1 MACRASSLED
11 GHFRIKALA
20 KNRIWD
26 YGNRL
31 GLLIKVYEHFNIGKF
46 VMSIFEKSPGLSELD
61 ELCVQTIRFLS
72 IEAVEKAKSGHP
84 GMPMGMAPAA
94 YVLWTRH
101 LKHNPA
107 NPRWH
112 NRDRFVLSAGHGCV
126 LLYSLLHLTGYDMGL
141 DELKNFRQWGSKT
154 PGHPEYHPDCGVEV
168 TTGPLGQGISN
179 AVGMAIAQK
188 FLANY
193 FNRDGFPVIDYKIY
207 VIASDG
213 DLEEGVASEAC
224 SLAGHLGLDN
234 LIVVYDDNRISIDG
248 PTDLSFTEDRARRFK
263 AYNWNVK
270 EIEGDG
276 NDMIAFERA
285 LKTAKREKN
294 KPTLIKLRTHIA
306 YGSPNMQDKSEAHG
320 APLGE
325 NEIKLLKQKY
335 GWDPAKS
342 FYVPDEVLAHTRQA
356 VKRGAAAQK
365 RWNKLFE
372 DYAKAYPELAGQFSD
387 AAAGKL
393 PVNLDEILPKFD
405 AGSSIA
411 TRAASGKT
419 LDALMPKLP
428 LVLGGSADLTPSNN
442 TRFAGAK
449 DFQKNARDGRYIRYG
464 VREHAMAAIMNGISV
479 NGLLRAYGATFM
491 VFADYMR
498 GAIRVAALSRY
509 PTIFVFTHDSIGVG
523 EDGPTHQPVEQLAAL
538 RAIPNLLVI
547 RPADANE
554 TAQAWKFAL
563 QCRDGPVALLF
574 TRQGLPVLDQNRY
587 NSATNLSRG
596 AYMLAGAGKPDVL
609 LLASGSEVSIALQA
623 AEKLSLGGIKAQVVS
638 MPSWELFEKQS
649 IEYQSSVIPPDV
661 KARVGIEAGV
671 EMGWHKWLGEKGI
684 FIGMST
690 FGASAPAKVCFEKFG
705 ITVDKV
711 VEAAKKALGIATG
724 DS

>member
-1 MACRASSLED
+1 MSE
-11 GHFRIKALA
+11 FV
-20 KNRIWD
+20 KN
-26 YGNRL
+26 
-31 GLLIKVYEHFNIGKF
+31 
-46 VMSIFEKSPGLSELD
+46 PGLSELD

-94 YVLWTRH
+94 YILWT
-101 LKHNPA
+101 KYMKYNPA

-126 LLYSLLHLTGYDMGL
+126 LLYTMLHLTGYDISL
-141 DELKNFRQWGSKT
+141 DELKNFRQWGSKAA
-154 PGHPEYHPDCGVEV
+154 GHPEYHPDCGVEV

-188 FLANY
+188 YLANY
-193 FNRDGFPVIDYKIY
+193 FNRDGFPIIDYRIY

-213 DLEEGVASEAC
+213 DLQEGVASEAC

-234 LIVVYDDNRISIDG
+234 LIVIYDDNRISIDG
-248 PTDLSFTEDRARRFK
+248 PTEFSFTEDRARRFK

-276 NDMIAFERA
+276 NDMAAFERA
-285 LKTAKREKN
+285 LKNAKREKN
-294 KPTLIKLRTHIA
+294 RPTLIKLRTHIA
-306 YGSPNMQDKSEAHG
+306 YGSPNMQDKSESHG

-325 NEIKLLKQKY
+325 NEIKLIKQKY

-342 FYVPDEVLAHTRQA
+342 FYVPEEVLAHTRKA
-356 VKRGAAAQK
+356 LNKGKAAENK
-365 RWNKLFE
+365 WNKMFE
-372 DYAKAYPELAGQFSD
+372 NYTKAYPELGGQFRD

-393 PVNLDEILPKFD
+393 PVKLDEILPKFE

-411 TRAASGKT
+411 TRVASGKT
-419 LDALMPKLP
+419 LDAVMPKLP

-464 VREHAMAAIMNGISV
+464 VREHAMGAIMNGISV
-479 NGLLRAYGATFM
+479 SGLLRAYGATFL
-491 VFADYMR
+491 VFSDYMR
-498 GAIRVAALSRY
+498 AAIRVAALSKY
-509 PTIFVFTHDSIGVG
+509 PTMFVFTHDSIGLG

-554 TAQAWKFAL
+554 TVQAWKFAL
-563 QCRDGPVALLF
+563 EYRDGPVALLF

-587 NSATNLSRG
+587 GSATNLSKG
-596 AYMLAGAGKPDVL
+596 AYILVGADKSDVL

-623 AEKLSLGGIKAQVVS
+623 AEKLTGEGIKAQVVS
-638 MPSWELFEKQS
+638 MPCWELFEKQDK
-649 IEYQSSVIPPDV
+649 EYRESVIPPDV

-705 ITVDKV
+705 ITSDKV
-711 VEAAKKALGIATG
+711 VEAAKKLLGIAAE

>member
-1 MACRASSLED
+1 MDVSV
-11 GHFRIKALA
+11 
-20 KNRIWD
+20 KN
-26 YGNRL
+26 
-31 GLLIKVYEHFNIGKF
+31 
-46 VMSIFEKSPGLSELD
+46 PGLDELD

-94 YVLWTRH
+94 YILWTGH

-126 LLYSLLHLTGYDMGL
+126 LLYSLLHLTGYDISL

-188 FLANY
+188 YLANY
-193 FNRDGFPVIDYKIY
+193 FNRDGFPIIDYKIY

-213 DLEEGVASEAC
+213 DLEEGIASEAC
-224 SLAGHLGLDN
+224 SLAGHLGLNN
-234 LIVVYDDNRISIDG
+234 LIVVYDDNRITIDG
-248 PTDLSFTEDRARRFK
+248 NTDLAFTEDRAKRFK

-270 EIEGDG
+270 VVEGDG
-276 NDMIAFERA
+276 NDMAAFEKA
-285 LKTAKREKN
+285 LKNARREKN
-294 KPTLIKLRTHIA
+294 RPTLIKIRTHIA
-306 YGSPNMQDKSEAHG
+306 YGSPNMQDKAESHG

-325 NEIKLLKQKY
+325 NEVKLIKQKY

-342 FYVPDEVLAHTRQA
+342 FYVPEEVLAHTRKA
-356 VKRGAAAQK
+356 LEKGTRAEKA
-365 RWNKLFE
+365 WNRLFE
-372 DYAKAYPELAGQFSD
+372 NYAKAYPELAGQFRD

-393 PVNLDEILPKFD
+393 PVKLDEILPKFEV
-405 AGSSIA
+405 GSSIA
-411 TRAASGKT
+411 TRVASGKM

-479 NGLLRAYGATFM
+479 SGLLRAYGGTFL
-491 VFADYMR
+491 VFSDYMR
-498 GAIRVAALSRY
+498 GAIRVAALSGY
-509 PTIFVFTHDSIGVG
+509 PTIFVFTHDSIGIG

-547 RPADANE
+547 RPADVNE
-554 TAQAWKFAL
+554 TSQAWKFTL
-563 QCRDGPVALLF
+563 EYRDGPVALLF

-587 NSATNLSRG
+587 SSATNLSKG
-596 AYMLAGAGKPDVL
+596 AYVLIGADKSGLRSLQPSQPLRRSRHYGGEGPDVL
-609 LLASGSEVSIALQA
+609 LLASGSEVHLALAA
-623 AEKLSLGGIKAQVVS
+623 AEKLATEGIKAQVVS
-638 MPSWELFEKQS
+638 MPCWELFEKQS
-649 IEYQSSVIPPDV
+649 KEYQNLVIPPDV

-690 FGASAPAKVCFEKFG
+690 FGASAPGKVCFEKFG
-705 ITVDKV
+705 ITADKV
-711 VEAAKKALGIATG
+711 VEAAKKSLAQR
-724 DS
+724 

>member
-1 MACRASSLED
+1 MSESV
-11 GHFRIKALA
+11 
-20 KNRIWD
+20 KNQ
-26 YGNRL
+26 
-31 GLLIKVYEHFNIGKF
+31 
-46 VMSIFEKSPGLSELD
+46 GLSKLD
-61 ELCVQTIRFLS
+61 ELCIQTIRFLS
-72 IEAVEKAKSGHP
+72 IEMVEKAKSGHP

-126 LLYSLLHLTGYDMGL
+126 LLYTMLHLTGYDISL

-188 FLANY
+188 YLANY
-193 FNRDGFPVIDYKIY
+193 FNRDGFPIIDYKIY

-213 DLEEGVASEAC
+213 DLQEGVASEAC
-224 SLAGHLGLDN
+224 SLAGHLGLNN
-234 LIVVYDDNRISIDG
+234 LIVIYDDNRISIDG
-248 PTDLSFTEDRARRFK
+248 PTDLSFSEDRAGRFK

-276 NDMIAFERA
+276 NDMAAFETA
-285 LKTAKREKN
+285 LKNAKREKDR
-294 KPTLIKLRTHIA
+294 PTLIKLRTHIA
-306 YGSPNMQDKSEAHG
+306 YGSPNMQDKAEAHG

-325 NEIKLLKQKY
+325 NEIKLIKQKC
-335 GWDPAKS
+335 GWDPEKT
-342 FYVPDEVLAHTRQA
+342 FYVPQEVLSYMRKA
-356 VKRGAAAQK
+356 VEKGEVAEVL
-365 RWNKLFE
+365 WNKMFDE
-372 DYAKAYPELAGQFSD
+372 YTKEHPELGGQFSD
-387 AAAGKL
+387 TAAGKL
-393 PVNLDEILPKFD
+393 PVNLDEILPKFE

-464 VREHAMAAIMNGISV
+464 IREHAMAAIMNGISV
-479 NGLLRAYGATFM
+479 SGLLRAYGGTFL
-491 VFADYMR
+491 VFSDYMR
-498 GAIRVAALSRY
+498 GAIRVAALSKY
-509 PTIFVFTHDSIGVG
+509 PTIFVFTHDSIGLG

-554 TAQAWKFAL
+554 TSQAWKFAL
-563 QCRDGPVALLF
+563 QYRDGPVALLF
-574 TRQGLPVLDQNRY
+574 TRQGLPVLDQNKY
-587 NSATNLSRG
+587 SSAANLIKG
-596 AYMLAGAGKPDVL
+596 AYILAGVDKPDVL

-623 AEKLSLGGIKAQVVS
+623 AEKLAAEGIKAQVVS
-638 MPSWELFEKQS
+638 MPCWELFEKQS
-649 IEYQSSVIPPDV
+649 KEYQNKVIPPDV

-684 FIGMST
+684 FIGMSS
-690 FGASAPAKVCFEKFG
+690 FGASAPFKVCYEKFG
-705 ITVDKV
+705 ITAENIVK
-711 VEAAKKALGIATG
+711 AAKELLNG
-724 DS
+724 

>member
-1 MACRASSLED
+1 MSE
-11 GHFRIKALA
+11 FV
-20 KNRIWD
+20 KN
-26 YGNRL
+26 
-31 GLLIKVYEHFNIGKF
+31 
-46 VMSIFEKSPGLSELD
+46 PGLSELD

-94 YVLWTRH
+94 YILWT
-101 LKHNPA
+101 KYMKYNPA

-126 LLYSLLHLTGYDMGL
+126 LLYTMLHLTGYDISL
-141 DELKNFRQWGSKT
+141 DELKNFRQWGSKAA
-154 PGHPEYHPDCGVEV
+154 GHPEYHPDCGVEV

-188 FLANY
+188 YLANY
-193 FNRDGFPVIDYKIY
+193 FNRDGFPIIDYRIY

-213 DLEEGVASEAC
+213 DLQEGVASEAC

-234 LIVVYDDNRISIDG
+234 LIVIYDDNRISIDG
-248 PTDLSFTEDRARRFK
+248 PTEFSFTEDRARRFK

-276 NDMIAFERA
+276 NDMAAFERA
-285 LKTAKREKN
+285 LKNAKREKN
-294 KPTLIKLRTHIA
+294 RPTLIKLRTHIA
-306 YGSPNMQDKSEAHG
+306 YGSPNMQDKSESHG

-325 NEIKLLKQKY
+325 NEIKLIKQKY

-342 FYVPDEVLAHTRQA
+342 FYVPEEVLAHTRKA
-356 VKRGAAAQK
+356 LNKGKAAENK
-365 RWNKLFE
+365 WNKMFE
-372 DYAKAYPELAGQFSD
+372 NYTKAYPELGGQFRD

-393 PVNLDEILPKFD
+393 PVKLDEILPKFE

-411 TRAASGKT
+411 TRVASGKT
-419 LDALMPKLP
+419 LDAVMPKLP

-464 VREHAMAAIMNGISV
+464 VREHAMGAIMNGISV
-479 NGLLRAYGATFM
+479 SGLLRAYGATFL
-491 VFADYMR
+491 VFSDYMR
-498 GAIRVAALSRY
+498 AAIRVAALSKY
-509 PTIFVFTHDSIGVG
+509 PTMFVFTHDSIGLG

-554 TAQAWKFAL
+554 TVQAWKFAL
-563 QCRDGPVALLF
+563 EYRDGPVALLF

-587 NSATNLSRG
+587 GSATNLSKG
-596 AYMLAGAGKPDVL
+596 AYILVGADKSDVL

-623 AEKLSLGGIKAQVVS
+623 AEKLTGEGIKAQVVS
-638 MPSWELFEKQS
+638 MPCWELFEKQDK
-649 IEYQSSVIPPDV
+649 EYRESVIPPDV

-690 FGASAPAKVCFEKFG
+690 FGASAPWKVCFEKFG
-705 ITVDKV
+705 ITVDTV
-711 VEAAKKALGIATG
+711 LATAKKLLGR
-724 DS
+724 